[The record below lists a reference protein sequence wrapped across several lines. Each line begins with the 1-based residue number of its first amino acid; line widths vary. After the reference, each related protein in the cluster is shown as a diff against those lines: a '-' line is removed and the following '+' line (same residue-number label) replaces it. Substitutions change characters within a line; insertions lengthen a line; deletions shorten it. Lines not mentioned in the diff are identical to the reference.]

1 MQHLNNTNKRTK
13 KHSSGKRVIIAAVLI
28 IVAIAAA
35 AVLFLLLGNRNEEM
49 PDRSDDFTET
59 VSDVYSSNS
68 AFIGAVDDS
77 IAEKPEPAIIISEV
91 MPKNRA
97 TIRDIDGGFPD
108 YIELFNISDK
118 NVSLGGWKLS
128 DKRGGGGWSFPDTEI
143 APGQYLLVFADGK
156 NTLSG
161 EMHTDFAVSA
171 GETVFLYDPKGA
183 LADSLTCNASQADT
197 SCVKDLYGETEITL
211 YPSPGYQNTAEGY
224 IEWQESL
231 KAAGPLAINEVMV
244 ANYSSLKYTNGLN
257 VEYPDWTEIKNI
269 SSLPVQLSDYYMSDT
284 SDDLKKW
291 RFPEQELPAGSS
303 IIVICDPEIEPSG
316 NDNYLFAGFSLNS
329 QEDQL
334 YLSNSAGLIDYIPL
348 KDIPYEC
355 SLGRVSGK
363 NGIFYFSEPT
373 PAAENTGGYR
383 YVARS
388 PVCLTAEGIYEDT
401 ESLEIAIQG
410 KGDIYYTLDGTV
422 PTVSSN
428 KYTGPV
434 PITETSVIRAIS
446 VIPGA
451 MTSRPATFSYFLNEN
466 CTLPVVSLVVDDFKE
481 YDRACKWIDKT
492 VDLPANI
499 ALFEDRGT
507 FNLGC
512 TVKLTGQASLE
523 EYMKKGMRVKF
534 SGAFGQDKLSY
545 DLFGEGVREY
555 GMLSIRTGN
564 DNGRTYIRNE
574 LCQSLAYD
582 LAPDMISQHGKY
594 CVVFINGQYYGIY
607 CLKEK
612 VNDQYIADCAGVS
625 KDSLETETLEDVFLY
640 TFSRPIYN
648 DVFYY
653 ASNSDMR
660 VQEYYERVAAH
671 IDIDNFIDWYVIQ
684 GFCGNWDIFYR
695 NVTFYRSTESDG
707 KWRVVLYDLDHSF
720 EYHEYAFN
728 NTYRLNYQKSLMA
741 QLLSHLL
748 KNEEFKARYLERTAT
763 ALDTVFTNENVLA
776 RIDELEQMILP
787 DIERDCI
794 RWGRT
799 LRDYNYYMNN
809 LKSFIEKNRIDYGQ
823 ICRYNICMYLN
834 ISDQELMSYAQ

>member
-35 AVLFLLLGNRNEEM
+35 AVLFLLSDKRNDEM
-49 PDRSDDFTET
+49 PVRADDSAET
-59 VSDVYSSNS
+59 GSNVYSSNPP
-68 AFIGAVDDS
+68 FIGAVDDS

-161 EMHTDFAVSA
+161 ELHTDFAVSA

-197 SCVKDLYGETEITL
+197 SCVKDLSGETEITL

-231 KAAGPLAINEVMV
+231 KAAGPLTVNEVMV
-244 ANYSSLKYTNGLN
+244 ANYSSLKYINGLS
-257 VEYPDWTEIKNI
+257 VEYPDWAEIKNI
-269 SSLPVQLSDYYMSDT
+269 SSLPVQLSDYYLSDT

-291 RFPEQELPAGSS
+291 RFPERELPAGSS

-763 ALDTVFTNENVLA
+763 ALNTVFTNENVLA